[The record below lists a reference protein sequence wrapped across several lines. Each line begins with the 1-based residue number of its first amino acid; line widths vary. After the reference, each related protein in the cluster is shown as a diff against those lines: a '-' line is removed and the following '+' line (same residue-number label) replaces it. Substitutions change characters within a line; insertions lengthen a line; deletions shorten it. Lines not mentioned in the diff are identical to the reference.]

1 MEHCSIDRWSRL
13 SDAMAG
19 HTKRHLSRLRA
30 LGRKGLVEWWQTV
43 GDLLR
48 VVVGLGLVYASRALQ
63 RCSLLLV
70 VLPTCWGLVVGGRQ
84 SQWATIWTVL
94 TPESRKQ
101 PSLARRWNAH
111 CRVVTEAA
119 ETIFSSTNRA
129 TRSTHG
135 RCR

>member
-19 HTKRHLSRLRA
+19 QTKRHLSRLRA

-48 VVVGLGLVYASRALQ
+48 VVEGLGLVYASRAWQ

-84 SQWATIWTVL
+84 S
-94 TPESRKQ
+94 
-101 PSLARRWNAH
+101 
-111 CRVVTEAA
+111 
-119 ETIFSSTNRA
+119 
-129 TRSTHG
+129 
-135 RCR
+135 